1 MPNLD
6 LTSGERAGA
15 AAVLADLVQGPADDR
30 KTLGALVDQLEERAF
45 GLMLLL
51 LALPCA
57 VPFLYGVPQVMSAP
71 MLFIAVQAVM
81 GRRTL
86 WLPDA
91 FRARSMRL
99 GDLQAVH
106 ARAKPWL
113 LRLEYF
119 AHPRLATLVSRRF
132 ERLFGLVML
141 IGATSIAVP
150 LPLTNTVPGIGLAIL
165 AVGMIERDGLLM
177 LAGSV
182 LTLAWVGMLLTVGS
196 ALIVW
201 VAGLF

>member
-1 MPNLD
+1 MSD
-6 LTSGERAGA
+6 LEVRSREPAGA
-15 AAVLADLVQGPADDR
+15 AAVLADLVQGPPEER
-30 KTLGALVDQLEERAF
+30 TTLGALVDRLEERAF

-91 FRARSMRL
+91 FRSRSLRF
-99 GDLQAVH
+99 GDLQAVQS
-106 ARAKPWL
+106 RAKPWL
-113 LRLEYF
+113 QRLEYV
-119 AHPRLATLVSRRF
+119 AHPRLAALVGRRF

-141 IGATSIAVP
+141 IGAISIAVP

-177 LAGSV
+177 LAGAV

-196 ALIVW
+196 TLIVW

>member
-1 MPNLD
+1 MSELD
-6 LTSGERAGA
+6 LKSSEPAGA
-15 AAVLADLVQGPADDR
+15 AAVLAALVQGDPDER
-30 KTLGALVDQLEERAF
+30 TSLGALVDRLEERAF

-57 VPFLYGVPQVMSAP
+57 VPFLYGVPQIMSAP
-71 MLFIAVQAVM
+71 MLFIAAQAFL

-91 FRARSMRL
+91 FRARSLRL
-99 GDLQAVH
+99 GDLQAVQE
-106 ARAKPWL
+106 RAKPWL
-113 LRLEYF
+113 VRLEFF
-119 AHPRLATLVSRRF
+119 AHPRLAGLTGRGF

-182 LTLAWVGMLLTVGS
+182 LTLAWVVMLLTVGS

-201 VAGLF
+201 VTGLV